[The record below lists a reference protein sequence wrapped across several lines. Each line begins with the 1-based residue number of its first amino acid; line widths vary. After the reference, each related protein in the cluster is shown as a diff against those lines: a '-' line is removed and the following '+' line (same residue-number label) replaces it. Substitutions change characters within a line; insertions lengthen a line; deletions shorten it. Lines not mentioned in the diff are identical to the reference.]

1 MAKNIKRCWGIDIG
15 QCAIKALRCT
25 LEGDQIVADA
35 FDYIEYPKILSQPE
49 AEPEQLVKEALETF
63 LSRNEIS
70 RRDDKVA
77 ISVPGQSGL
86 TKFFK
91 PPPVDVKRLPDICRF
106 EAKQQ
111 IPFPLEEV
119 IWDFQQL
126 PGGQVIDGFA
136 IDTEVGLFAMKRDQ
150 VHRAL
155 RPFNT
160 ADIQLDLVQLAP
172 ISIYNFVT
180 HDILTDG
187 PDEDMFDPDD
197 PPESIVVL
205 AMGTDATDLV
215 VTNGFRMWQRSIP
228 LGGNHFTKQL
238 TKELKLTFAKAEH
251 LKRNARQAEDPKT
264 VFQAMRPIFNDLV
277 TEVQRS
283 IGFFQGIDRKAKIRG
298 VVLLGNTV
306 KLPGLQQYISKNL
319 GYDVLEFDSFNELSG
334 ASVIGSPQFS
344 ENVLA
349 YGVSYGLCL
358 QGLGKARLSTSLLPR
373 EILTKRAIKAKKPWA
388 VASVGALLLACS
400 FNFFFHYNV
409 WSKVKADYKENG
421 VAWNT
426 GESKITQVK
435 QTSDGYIREHADKE
449 AQQAFVR
456 EIGEEVVGSGDRR
469 LLWLELMTALNKS
482 LPWPEGVEP
491 GEYVDYKTL
500 PMDERPVLY
509 IDYIES
515 EYFPDLTTWYTPRV
529 ANAYFELKR
538 HLKANSEGREL
549 EETETAE
556 AGENPD
562 QLVEG
567 AEQFPGPQGPGWVIE
582 LAGHHYFNKDRKSG
596 GLNHIRNTILK
607 FLEEESISLPINAAG
622 DLGTFTMKELGISH
636 PILALDGGEPKTVR
650 VANPDAQTDASVAGG
665 NTGMYGSGMYGGE
678 GSDEAGY
685 GSGGGAAA
693 YGQASGGVGSSAGV
707 PGAEEAEPV
716 PAFFE
721 VKETTFT
728 IQFCWTENTL
738 SERLAAQEEAA
749 RLKKEADEAAAA
761 LAPNVEENAVE
772 TEDAA
777 PANGASPDAVPA
789 DGAPADAV
797 PADAVPAD
805 AVPADAVPADAAAEP
820 VGVEEA
826 GA

>member
-1 MAKNIKRCWGIDIG
+1 MAKVNRCWGIDIG

-25 LEGDQIVADA
+25 VEGDQVVADA

-49 AEPEQLVKEALETF
+49 AEPEVLIREALETF

-86 TKFFK
+86 AKFFK
-91 PPPVDVKRLPDICRF
+91 PPPVDVKRIPDICRF

-111 IPFPLEEV
+111 IPFPLDEV

-126 PGGQVIDGFA
+126 AGGQVVDGFA

-160 ADIQLDLVQLAP
+160 ADIQLDIVQLAP
-172 ISIYNFVT
+172 MSIYNFVA

-187 PDEDMFDPDD
+187 PDEDLYDPDD

-283 IGFFQGIDRKAKIRG
+283 IGFFQGIDRKAKISG

-319 GYDVLEFDSFNELSG
+319 GYEVLEFDSFNQLSG

-409 WSKVKADYKENG
+409 WSKVKEDYTENG
-421 VAWNT
+421 VAWKA
-426 GESKITQVK
+426 GEQKVQQVK
-435 QTSDGYIREHADKE
+435 STSTSYQSEHDTKK
-449 AQQAFVR
+449 AQQEFVR

-469 LLWLELMTALNKS
+469 LLWLELLTTLNKG
-482 LPWPEGVEP
+482 LPWPEELKS

-500 PMDERPVLY
+500 PMDERKILY
-509 IDYIES
+509 IDYVET
-515 EYFPDLTTWYTPRV
+515 EYFPDLSTWYTPRA
-529 ANAYFELKR
+529 ANKYFDLKR
-538 HLKANSEGREL
+538 YLKARSEGVSF
-549 EETETAE
+549 EESEVAGDAE
-556 AGENPD
+556 DPD
-562 QLVEG
+562 QLQAG
-567 AEQFPGPQGPGWVIE
+567 AEQFPAPEGPGWIVE
-582 LAGHHYFNKDRKSG
+582 LSGHHYFNKTRIDG
-596 GLNHIRNTILK
+596 GLNFIRSTILK
-607 FLEEESISLPINAAG
+607 FLEEGSVELPINTQG
-622 DLGTFTMKELGISH
+622 DTRTFTTKELGISH
-636 PILALDGGEPKTVR
+636 PILAIDGGEPKKVR
-650 VANPDAQTDASVAGG
+650 VPNPDAQPSATSVAGG
-665 NTGMYGSGMYGGE
+665 GDMYGGGEGDMYGGE
-678 GSDEAGY
+678 GAPGDFGSGMPSVPVTPVAGDEA
-685 GSGGGAAA
+685 
-693 YGQASGGVGSSAGV
+693 
-707 PGAEEAEPV
+707 EEPL

-728 IQFCWTENTL
+728 IQFCWKEITL
-738 SERLAAQEEAA
+738 TERLAAQEEAA
-749 RLKKEADEAAAA
+749 KLKAE
-761 LAPNVEENAVE
+761 
-772 TEDAA
+772 
-777 PANGASPDAVPA
+777 
-789 DGAPADAV
+789 
-797 PADAVPAD
+797 
-805 AVPADAVPADAAAEP
+805 ADAAAAANAPVEAPVEPDATDLPEAVDDANANP
-820 VGVEEA
+820 VGAGEA
-826 GA
+826 GV

>member
-1 MAKNIKRCWGIDIG
+1 MAKSIKRCWGIDIG

-25 LEGDQIVADA
+25 VEGDQIVADA

-49 AEPEQLVKEALETF
+49 AEPEQLIKEALETF

-111 IPFPLEEV
+111 IPFPLDEV

-126 PGGQVIDGFA
+126 AGGQVVDGFA
-136 IDTEVGLFAMKRDQ
+136 IDTEVGLFAMKREQ

-155 RPFNT
+155 RPFET
-160 ADIQLDLVQLAP
+160 ADIQLDIVQLAP
-172 ISIYNFVT
+172 VSIYNFVS
-180 HDILTDG
+180 HDVLTDG
-187 PDEDMFDPDD
+187 PEVDMYDPDD

-319 GYDVLEFDSFNELSG
+319 GYDVLEFDSFKELSG

-358 QGLGKARLSTSLLPR
+358 QGLGKARLSTNLLPR
-373 EILTKRAIKAKKPWA
+373 EILTKRTIKAKKPWA
-388 VASVGALLLACS
+388 VASLGALMLACS

-409 WSKVKADYKENG
+409 WSKVRADYQQGG
-421 VAWNT
+421 VAWSA
-426 GESKITQVK
+426 GETKAEAVRGKST
-435 QTSDGYIREHADKE
+435 GYITEHDNKK

-469 LLWLELMTALNKS
+469 LLWLEVMTALNS
-482 LPWPEGVEP
+482 ALPWPEAAPPGV
-491 GEYVDYKTL
+491 YVDYKTL
-500 PMDERPVLY
+500 PMDERTVFY

-515 EYFPDLTTWYTPRV
+515 EYIADLATTWYTPRV
-529 ANAYFELKR
+529 ANRYFELTR
-538 HLKANSEGREL
+538 HLEANRENREL
-549 EETETAE
+549 DPSEIAE
-556 AGENPD
+556 ADTGI
-562 QLVEG
+562 LLAG
-567 AEQFPGPQGPGWVIE
+567 AAELPGPTGAGWVFE
-582 LAGHHYFNKDRKSG
+582 LSGHHFFNKSRQKG
-596 GLNHIRNTILK
+596 GLNFVRNTFLK
-607 FLEEESISLPINAAG
+607 TLEEGSIDLPINAKG

-636 PILALDGGEPKTVR
+636 PILFSDEGEPKSVR
-650 VANPDAQTDASVAGG
+650 VPNPDAQVAAS
-665 NTGMYGSGMYGGE
+665 GSSAGGE
-678 GSDEAGY
+678 GSGAGGPGY
-685 GSGGGAAA
+685 GGQLMTSPGPGGA
-693 YGQASGGVGSSAGV
+693 VG
-707 PGAEEAEPV
+707 PGAKKDDPDAS

-721 VKETTFT
+721 VKQTIFT
-728 IQFCWTENTL
+728 IQFCWTPKPL
-738 SERLAAQEEAA
+738 SERLKAQKEAA
-749 RLKKEADEAAAA
+749 ELKAAADAEAAAN
-761 LAPNVEENAVE
+761 APPPAAVDE
-772 TEDAA
+772 SATN
-777 PANGASPDAVPA
+777 PG
-789 DGAPADAV
+789 
-797 PADAVPAD
+797 
-805 AVPADAVPADAAAEP
+805 
-820 VGVEEA
+820 
-826 GA
+826 

>member
-1 MAKNIKRCWGIDIG
+1 MAKKIKRCWGIDIG

-49 AEPEQLVKEALETF
+49 AEPEQLIKEALETF

-70 RRDDKVA
+70 RLDDKVA

-126 PGGQVIDGFA
+126 AGGQVIDGFA
-136 IDTEVGLFAMKRDQ
+136 IDTEVGLFAMKREQ

-155 RPFNT
+155 RPFET
-160 ADIQLDLVQLAP
+160 ADIQLDIVQLAP
-172 ISIYNFVT
+172 ISIYNFVS
-180 HDILTDG
+180 HDLLTDG

-215 VTNGFRMWQRSIP
+215 VTNGFRLWQRSIP

-264 VFQAMRPIFNDLV
+264 VFQAMRPIFTDLV

-319 GYDVLEFDSFNELSG
+319 GYDVLEFDSFKELSG
-334 ASVIGSPQFS
+334 ASVLGSPQFS

-358 QGLGKARLSTSLLPR
+358 QGLGKARLATNLLPR
-373 EILTKRAIKAKKPWA
+373 EILSKRAIKAKKPWA

-409 WSKVKADYKENG
+409 WSKVQEDYQEGG
-421 VAWNT
+421 VAWSV
-426 GESKITQVK
+426 GEGKVTQVK
-435 QTSDGYIREHADKE
+435 STSDKYVGEHAVKK
-449 AQQAFVR
+449 AQQEFAH
-456 EIGEEVVGSGDRR
+456 EIGEEVVGAADRR
-469 LLWLELMTALNKS
+469 LLWLELMTALNRA
-482 LPWPEGVEP
+482 LPWPQNVQP

-500 PMDERPVLY
+500 PMDERPVFY
-509 IDYIES
+509 IDYVES
-515 EYFPDLTTWYTPRV
+515 EYFADLKTWYTPRV
-529 ANAYFELKR
+529 ANRYFELTR
-538 HLKANSEGREL
+538 QLEANREGREL
-549 EETETAE
+549 EASETAE
-556 AGENPD
+556 SAKDSD

-567 AEQFPGPQGPGWVIE
+567 AEALPGPTGAGWVIE
-582 LAGHHYFNKDRKSG
+582 LSGHHFFNKDRPNG
-596 GLNHIRNTILK
+596 GLNHVRNTFLK
-607 FLEEESISLPINAAG
+607 FLHEGSVQLPPVDAQGNMT
-622 DLGTFTMKELGISH
+622 TFTMKELGISH
-636 PILALDGGEPKTVR
+636 PILAFDEGEPKTMQVP
-650 VANPDAQTDASVAGG
+650 NPDVPTDSTGAGRG
-665 NTGMYGSGMYGGE
+665 TGMYGAGGGE
-678 GSDEAGY
+678 EMEGGS
-685 GSGGGAAA
+685 SGAA
-693 YGQASGGVGSSAGV
+693 YGGQGGLGLGPGVTAKATAVAEGDKEEPLPAS
-707 PGAEEAEPV
+707 
-716 PAFFE
+716 FD
-721 VKETTFT
+721 VKQTTFT
-728 IQFCWTENTL
+728 IQFCWTEKRL
-738 SERLAAQEEAA
+738 SERLAAKEEAA
-749 RLKKEADEAAAA
+749 RLKAEADAQAAAN
-761 LAPNVEENAVE
+761 APPPAEVSDEGVPPGVAEPV
-772 TEDAA
+772 DA
-777 PANGASPDAVPA
+777 N
-789 DGAPADAV
+789 
-797 PADAVPAD
+797 
-805 AVPADAVPADAAAEP
+805 AEP
-820 VGVEEA
+820 VGVEKV
-826 GA
+826 GP

>member
-1 MAKNIKRCWGIDIG
+1 MAKIKRCWGIDIG

-25 LEGDQIVADA
+25 LEGDQVVADA

-49 AEPEQLVKEALETF
+49 AEPEQLIKEALETF

-86 TKFFK
+86 AKFFK

-106 EAKQQ
+106 EARQQ

-126 PGGQVIDGFA
+126 AGGQVVDGFA
-136 IDTEVGLFAMKRDQ
+136 IDTEVGLFAMKREQ

-160 ADIQLDLVQLAP
+160 ADIQLDMVQLAP
-172 ISIYNFVT
+172 ISIYNFVS

-187 PDEDMFDPDD
+187 PDVDMFDPDD
-197 PPESIVVL
+197 PPDSIVVL

-319 GYDVLEFDSFNELSG
+319 GYDVLEFDSFKELSG
-334 ASVIGSPQFS
+334 ASVLGSPQFS

-358 QGLGKARLSTSLLPR
+358 QGLGKARLSTNLLPR

-409 WSKVKADYKENG
+409 WSKVKDDYQEGG
-421 VAWNT
+421 VTWKA
-426 GESKITQVK
+426 GESKVSQVK
-435 QTSDGYIREHADKE
+435 TTSTGYVREHGDKE
-449 AQQAFVR
+449 AQLEFVT

-469 LLWLELMTALNKS
+469 LLWLELMTALNRA
-482 LPWPEGVEP
+482 LPWPENVP
-491 GEYVDYKTL
+491 PSEYVDYKTL
-500 PMDERPVLY
+500 PMDERPVFY
-509 IDYIES
+509 IDYVES
-515 EYFPDLTTWYTPRV
+515 EYFADLTTWYTARV
-529 ANAYFELKR
+529 ANRYFELTR
-538 HLKANSEGREL
+538 HLKANSENRVL
-549 EETETAE
+549 ETSETAE
-556 AGENPD
+556 SAENPD
-562 QLVEG
+562 QLLAG
-567 AEQFPGPQGPGWVIE
+567 AADLPGPTGAGWVIE
-582 LAGHHYFNKDRKSG
+582 LSGHHFFNKDRQNG
-596 GLNHIRNTILK
+596 GLNFVRNTFLK
-607 FLEEESISLPINAAG
+607 SLEEGSVALPINAQG
-622 DLGTFTMKELGISH
+622 EIRTFTMKELGVSH
-636 PILALDGGEPKTVR
+636 PILAFDEGEPKAVR
-650 VANPDAQTDASVAGG
+650 VPNPDVQRDATAATAGG
-665 NTGMYGSGMYGGE
+665 GIGMMEMGEEGYSGYDGAGGP
-678 GSDEAGY
+678 SAGY
-685 GSGGGAAA
+685 
-693 YGQASGGVGSSAGV
+693 SSAMASAG
-707 PGAEEAEPV
+707 PGGPLGGPTRAAGKEEETEAP
-716 PAFFE
+716 PAFFD
-721 VKETTFT
+721 VKQTTFT
-728 IQFCWTENTL
+728 IQFCWTPKAL

-749 RLKKEADEAAAA
+749 KLKAEADAAAA
-761 LAPNVEENAVE
+761 ANAPPATVNEDGTNA
-772 TEDAA
+772 
-777 PANGASPDAVPA
+777 
-789 DGAPADAV
+789 GAPAGVAEPEPV
-797 PADAVPAD
+797 
-805 AVPADAVPADAAAEP
+805 DAAAEP
-820 VGVEEA
+820 VGAEEA

>member
-25 LEGDQIVADA
+25 LEGDQMVADA

-49 AEPEQLVKEALETF
+49 AEPEQLIKEALETF

-86 TKFFK
+86 AKFFK

-126 PGGQVIDGFA
+126 AGGQVIDGFA
-136 IDTEVGLFAMKRDQ
+136 IDTEVGLFAMKREQ

-155 RPFNT
+155 RPFET
-160 ADIQLDLVQLAP
+160 ADIQLDIVQLAP
-172 ISIYNFVT
+172 ISIYNFVS

-319 GYDVLEFDSFNELSG
+319 GYDVLEFDSFKELSG

-409 WSKVKADYKENG
+409 WSKVQEDYQEGG
-421 VAWNT
+421 VAWKV
-426 GESKITQVK
+426 GETKVTHVK
-435 QTSDGYIREHADKE
+435 STSDGYVREHGDKE

-469 LLWLELMTALNKS
+469 LLWLELMTTLNRA
-482 LPWPEGVEP
+482 LPWPKGVQP

-509 IDYIES
+509 IDYVES
-515 EYFPDLTTWYTPRV
+515 EYFADLTTWYTPRV
-529 ANAYFELKR
+529 ANSYFELTR
-538 HLKANSEGREL
+538 HLKANREGRQLDES
-549 EETETAE
+549 EVVESTED
-556 AGENPD
+556 PD
-562 QLVEG
+562 QLVAG
-567 AEQFPGPQGPGWVIE
+567 AEALPGPEGSGWVIE
-582 LAGHHYFNKDRKSG
+582 LSGHHYFNKSRQRG
-596 GLNHIRNTILK
+596 GLNFIRNTILK
-607 FLEEESISLPINAAG
+607 YLEEDRIALPINVQG
-622 DLGTFTMKELGISH
+622 ELRTFTMKELGISH
-636 PILALDGGEPKTVR
+636 PILALNGGEPKTVR
-650 VANPDAQTDASVAGG
+650 VPNPDVQSVSTETMAGAG
-665 NTGMYGSGMYGGE
+665 GMYGGGDEDGME
-678 GSDEAGY
+678 GQGGGY
-685 GSGGGAAA
+685 GGPMGIGSAAA
-693 YGQASGGVGSSAGV
+693 AG
-707 PGAEEAEPV
+707 PAGKKDDAEAL
-716 PAFFE
+716 PAFFD
-721 VKETTFT
+721 VKQTTFT
-728 IQFCWTENTL
+728 IQFCWTPKPL

-749 RLKKEADEAAAA
+749 RLKAEKDAEAAAN
-761 LAPNVEENAVE
+761 APPVEENPAAPVE
-772 TEDAA
+772 AA
-777 PANGASPDAVPA
+777 PAEAVPA
-789 DGAPADAV
+789 E
-797 PADAVPAD
+797 
-805 AVPADAVPADAAAEP
+805 AAEP
-820 VGVEEA
+820 VDAVAEPVGAEEA